1 MMFDDEVEATPEVS
15 EEVAEEV
22 VEETPAV
29 EAE

>member
-1 MMFDDEVEATPEVS
+1 MMFDDEVEATSEVS